1 MRWPRIIFMTFL
13 VLIFG
18 AFLHYTLPQ
27 RDIVRITGTEIIRQD
42 FSGLNRIFY
51 AQGDSGNAQTDSRD
65 LRLINGAFPDSVD
78 ATGAVT
84 RPGAVMVYRNE
95 DTGFGWPPYFKLD
108 SADLHAEAANLT
120 STAANPQWVAITHY
134 GWRSRLLTTY
144 PNAVSIR
151 PVDGPDVT
159 LIPWLNMVILIVLA
173 AILFMA
179 WRIWERFEDRV
190 IDPIRDTIAV
200 RWAKMRDQVS
210 GRD

>member
-1 MRWPRIIFMTFL
+1 MRWPRIIFIAIL

-18 AFLHYTLPQ
+18 SLLHYVLPQ
-27 RDIVRITGTEIIRQD
+27 RDVARITGTEIIRQD

-65 LRLINGAFPDSVD
+65 LRLINTILASGD
-78 ATGAVT
+78 
-84 RPGAVMVYRNE
+84 VMVYRNE

-120 STAANPQWVAITHY
+120 STAAAPQWVAITHY

-144 PNAVSIR
+144 PNAVNIR

-159 LIPWLNMVILIVLA
+159 LIPWLSIAILLLLA
-173 AILFMA
+173 LVLFMA

-190 IDPIRDTIAV
+190 IDPVRDRAAV
-200 RWAKMRDQVS
+200 SWAKLRDRVS
-210 GRD
+210 GRR